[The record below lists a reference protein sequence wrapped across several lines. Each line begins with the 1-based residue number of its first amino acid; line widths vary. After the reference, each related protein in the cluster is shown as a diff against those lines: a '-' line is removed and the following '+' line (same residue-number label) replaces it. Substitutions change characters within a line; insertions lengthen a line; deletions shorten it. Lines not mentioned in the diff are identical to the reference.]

1 VLQSHSTLLFL
12 LAFLGGGNV
21 YEGRVVRVID
31 GYSVSVSAR
40 SVGVGDYGQAL
51 RIDAEIR
58 DTEKENFSSNGEWR
72 S

>member
-1 VLQSHSTLLFL
+1 VLSIRSVLQSHSMTLLFL

-58 DTEKENFSSNGEWR
+58 DTEK
-72 S
+72 